1 MRRKKILVIGIV
13 VFSILLTVFGL
24 YAYQSIYTPNILV
37 EKENQYL
44 YVYPNTT
51 YQSLLDSLY
60 TKDIVQDN
68 VSFGVVA
75 RLMKLDK
82 SIKPGRYLLKSNM
95 NNRQAVTLL
104 RAGKQDPV
112 NITFNNAR
120 TTADMAYKLTQNLMI
135 DGEELLEVINDKDV
149 AEQYPFDE
157 ESLRVMFIPNTYEV
171 YWTITAEELLDRM
184 YYEYKQFWT
193 DERKAKADSLRMS
206 PVEVTILAS
215 IVEAETKKREESP
228 TIAGLYLNRLKRG
241 MLLQADPTL
250 IYAAGDFSIKRVLN
264 RHKEIDSPYNTYM
277 YAGLP
282 PGPINFP
289 TIHSIDAV
297 LNYKDHNYLY
307 MCAKED
313 FSGYHYFTASLN
325 QHLNNARKFQQALNK
340 ARLYR

>member
-1 MRRKKILVIGIV
+1 MGRKKVLVIGIV
-13 VFSILLTVFGL
+13 IFSILLTVFGM

-44 YVYPNTT
+44 YIYPNTT
-51 YQSLLDSLY
+51 YQSLLDTLY
-60 TKDIVQDN
+60 NRDIVQNN

-95 NNRQAVTLL
+95 NNREAVTLL
-104 RAGKQDPV
+104 RAGKQEPV
-112 NITFNNAR
+112 DITFNNAR
-120 TTADMAYKLTQNLMI
+120 TTADMAIKLTQNLMI
-135 DGEELLEVINDKDV
+135 EGEELLEVINDKDV
-149 AEQYPFDE
+149 VAQYPFDE

-171 YWTITAEELLDRM
+171 YWTITAEDLLDRM

-193 DERKAKADSLRMS
+193 EERKAKADSLRMS
-206 PVEVTILAS
+206 PVEITILAS

-228 TIAGLYLNRLKRG
+228 TIAGLYLNRLRRG

-325 QHLNNARKFQQALNK
+325 QHLNNARKFQRALNQ

>member
-1 MRRKKILVIGIV
+1 MRRKKIFVVGIV

-24 YAYQSIYTPNILV
+24 YAYQSIFTPNILV
-37 EKENQYL
+37 DKKNQHL
-44 YVYPNTT
+44 YIHPNTS
-51 YQSLLDSLY
+51 YKALMDSLY
-60 TKDIVQDN
+60 QNDIVQNN
-68 VSFGVVA
+68 VSFGMVA
-75 RLMKLDK
+75 RIMKLDQA
-82 SIKPGRYLLKSNM
+82 IKPGRYLLKSNM
-95 NNRQAVTLL
+95 NNREAVTLL

-120 TTADMAYKLTQNLMI
+120 TTHDMAYKLTQNLMI
-135 DGEELLEVINDKDV
+135 ASDDLLGIINDEKIIED
-149 AEQYPFDE
+149 YPFDE
-157 ESLRVMFIPNTYEV
+157 ESLRAMFIPNTYEV
-171 YWTITAEELLDRM
+171 YWTITAEELLERM
-184 YYEYKQFWT
+184 YYEYKQFWNN
-193 DERKAKADSLRMS
+193 ERKAKADSLNMT
-206 PVEVTILAS
+206 PVEITILAS
-215 IVEAETKKREESP
+215 IVEAETKKRKESP
-228 TIAGLYLNRLKRG
+228 IIAGLYLNRLKRG

-250 IYAAGDFSIKRVLN
+250 IYAAGDFTIKRVLN

-325 QHLNNARKFQQALNK
+325 QHLNNARKFQRALNK

>member
-325 QHLNNARKFQQALNK
+325 QHLNNARKFQRALNK

>member
-1 MRRKKILVIGIV
+1 MRRKKVLVIGIV
-13 VFSILLTVFGL
+13 VFSILLTVFGM

-51 YQSLLDSLY
+51 YSSLLDSLY

-95 NNRQAVTLL
+95 NNREAVTLL

-112 NITFNNAR
+112 DVTFNNAR

-135 DGEELLEVINDKDV
+135 DGEELLEVINDKDIV
-149 AEQYPFDE
+149 EQYPFDE

-193 DERKAKADSLRMS
+193 DERKVKADSLRMS

-250 IYAAGDFSIKRVLN
+250 IFAAGDFSIKRVLN

-297 LNYKDHNYLY
+297 LDYKNHNYLY